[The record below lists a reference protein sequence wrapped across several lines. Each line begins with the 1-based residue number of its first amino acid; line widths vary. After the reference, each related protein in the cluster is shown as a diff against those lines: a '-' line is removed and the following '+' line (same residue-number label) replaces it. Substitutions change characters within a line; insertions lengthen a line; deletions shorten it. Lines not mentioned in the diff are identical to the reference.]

1 MILELKRRNE
11 KSLLLHT
18 TKKNISD
25 ELLKKLLVKYLELK
39 GDDIKNYNDEMIKS
53 TLKSMK
59 SSYVIKWDSI
69 DFKVYGDKTKDYI
82 KLKSK
87 YGGAILQNDDYILI
101 YD

>member
-1 MILELKRRNE
+1 
-11 KSLLLHT
+11 
-18 TKKNISD
+18 
-25 ELLKKLLVKYLELK
+25 
-39 GDDIKNYNDEMIKS
+39 MIKS

-87 YGGAILQNDDYILI
+87 YGGAVLQNDDYILI

>member
-1 MILELKRRNE
+1 MVLELKMNSK
-11 KSLLLHT
+11 KSLLLDT
-18 TKKNISD
+18 TKKNVTD

-39 GDDIKNYNDEMIKS
+39 GDDIKNYNDEMIKD

-59 SSYVIKWDSI
+59 SSYVIKWDDI
-69 DFKVYGDKTKDYI
+69 EFKVYGDKTKDYI

-87 YGGAILQNDDYILI
+87 YGGAVLQNDNYILI